1 VAAARAPFYI
11 LRPEA
16 AESLFILHQLTGNP
30 IYREWGWS
38 MFQAIERGCRTA
50 FGYGAHPD
58 VRDPGRTPDDRMESF
73 FLAET
78 LKYLYLL
85 QSPDHS
91 ISLARYTFNT
101 EAHPL
106 SIFTSDRW
114 GESGGGRP
122 TTTRSLALL
131 PLTTSPFLSHP
142 PFSPQRNFWARRVRS
157 SVSLEN

>member
-1 VAAARAPFYI
+1 MYQRQATGIAPEIVEIPGGPDIEAAAREPFYI

-30 IYREWGWS
+30 VYREWGWK
-38 MFQAIERGCRTA
+38 MFEAIERGCKTA

-122 TTTRSLALL
+122 TTT
-131 PLTTSPFLSHP
+131 
-142 PFSPQRNFWARRVRS
+142 
-157 SVSLEN
+157 